1 MNYLNRH
8 NAPFP
13 DDLWEKI
20 DAAAVIAA
28 KEILTGRRFLEVK
41 GPYGVGLTSIEIG
54 TDDYCRQPEPDEAGA
69 VLSRAISVPMLRKS
83 FGLSLR
89 RIEGYLEMGQP
100 LDLAPVEE
108 AAEAVA
114 RREEEFVYYGQPDF
128 GLEGLL
134 TAKGRNEVRCG
145 DWSKVEQA
153 LNDVLEAVNILDG
166 KGFHGRYALAL
177 SHVLYNNLFRRYEGT
192 DMLQL
197 EHLRRLCELGVYKA
211 PIEGGVL
218 VDPHAARIIVGQDLM
233 AGYSGNDGIH
243 YQMFVSES
251 LVLMLDDPEA
261 VCALTEKAKRA

>member
-8 NAPFP
+8 TAPFP
-13 DDLWEKI
+13 AELWDKI
-20 DAAAVIAA
+20 DEAAVEAA
-28 KEILTGRRFLEVK
+28 REILTGRRFLEVD
-41 GPYGVGLTSIEIG
+41 GPYGVGLTSIELG
-54 TDDYCRQPEPDEAGA
+54 TDAYCRQPKADEAGA

-83 FGLSLR
+83 FGLSVR
-89 RIEGYLEMGQP
+89 RIQGQLEMGQP
-100 LDLAPVEE
+100 LDLSPVAD

-114 RREEEFVYYGQPDF
+114 RREEDFVYYGQPEF

-134 TAKGRNEVRCG
+134 TAKGRNPLSHG

-153 LNDVLEAVNILDG
+153 LDDVLAAVNVLDG

-177 SHVLYNNLFRRYEGT
+177 SPALYNGLFRRYEGT

-211 PIEGGVL
+211 PIEGAVL

-233 AGYSGNDGIH
+233 TGYSANDGIH
-243 YQMFVSES
+243 YQMFASES
-251 LVLMLDDPEA
+251 LVLMLDDPQA
-261 VCALTEKAKRA
+261 ICTLAEKGKAS